1 MLGRLMPEFK
11 GSCHCGELRLT
22 FVSPSTA
29 ADLPVRECGCSFCR
43 KHGARTM
50 TDPAGTAVI
59 EAEPGALNA
68 YQFGLGTADFIVC
81 NGCGA
86 YMGAFFDDAGTG
98 YATLNINVFDDRL
111 DFSQPAASADY
122 GAEDAEGRKVRRR
135 ARWTPATLKHLT

>member
-1 MLGRLMPEFK
+1 MPEFK
-11 GSCHCGELRLT
+11 GSCHCGKLRLT

-29 ADLPVRECGCSFCR
+29 ENLPVRQCGCSFCR

-50 TDPAGTAVI
+50 TDPKGSALI
-59 EAEPGALNA
+59 ETELGALKA

-86 YMGAFFDDAGTG
+86 YMGAFFDDNGAG

-111 DFSQPAASADY
+111 AFSQPAASANYD
-122 GAEDAEGRKVRRR
+122 AEDAESRKTRRR
-135 ARWTPATLKHLT
+135 ARWTPAKIKHANS